1 MSASPPS
8 NPSSQQQAASE
19 PAAQETPETAQQTP
33 APSQEE
39 TLRQELEKF
48 RDLALRAQADLDNF
62 RKRILREKE
71 DAVRFANAAFLERL
85 LPILDSFELGLQ
97 AARNSQGAEAIAQG
111 FALVEKLLQDFLR
124 DCGVQ
129 PVGAKGEVFDP
140 NLHEAVSHEN
150 HDEVEEGR
158 ISAVMRRGYKLHER
172 LLRPA
177 SVVVSKGP
185 PEAST
190 QQEEAQAA
198 TGQHPQAGQAHRKPA
213 GRSHGKLHSQTG
225 QEGNRSSGLST
236 HA

>member
-1 MSASPPS
+1 MSASPSSDPS
-8 NPSSQQQAASE
+8 PQQQAGNE
-19 PAAQETPETAQQTP
+19 PAAEQTPETAQQTP
-33 APSQEE
+33 ATFQEE

-62 RKRILREKE
+62 RKRIIREKE

-85 LPILDSFELGLQ
+85 LPVLDSFELGLQ

-150 HDEVEEGR
+150 HDEVQEGH

-185 PEAST
+185 PESPT
-190 QQEEAQAA
+190 QQDEAKAV
-198 TGQHPQAGQAHRKPA
+198 TGQHTQAGQAHRKTA
-213 GRSHGKLHSQTG
+213 GRSHAKIHPQGGH
-225 QEGNRSSGLST
+225 EGSRSSGLST